1 MLFKFKKSVKKA
13 PVVILLTTSA
23 LFYTKKVRKNFKK
36 YEKITTFF
44 VRRCPPLSAAV
55 NIKTRMNAG
64 KSAIHAGFSHGAREG
79 I

>member
-1 MLFKFKKSVKKA
+1 MLLDFKKSVKKA
-13 PVVILLTTSA
+13 PVVILMTVPA
-23 LFYTKKVRKNFKK
+23 LFCTKKVRKNLKK

-44 VRRCPPLSAAV
+44 VRHCLPLSVVV
-55 NIKTRMNAG
+55 NLKTRMNTG